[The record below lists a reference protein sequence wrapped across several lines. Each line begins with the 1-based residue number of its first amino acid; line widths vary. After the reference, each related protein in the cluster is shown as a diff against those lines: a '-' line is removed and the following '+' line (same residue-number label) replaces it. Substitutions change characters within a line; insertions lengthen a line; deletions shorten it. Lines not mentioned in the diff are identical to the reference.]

1 MIHLAEISWEWIV
14 ALATGGAFG
23 ALLSKRMAPAPEKS
37 PKYLKAK
44 EKLEAELKETE
55 EQLQREHKERE
66 QELKANIREAEKERR
81 SSLQQRE
88 QTLNQHS
95 ERLDQRERELN
106 RRDRDLNRQ
115 EKELT
120 KREKQLEQQA
130 VRLDEQIQDA
140 EELLAQRSGLTRE
153 EAKAQLLLDLEH
165 QAKLE
170 AVEKIRQIEETAKN
184 MAEEQARMLI
194 AQSVQRYAGEHIAE
208 HATISIPIRED
219 QTGKIIGKEGR
230 NIRAFSQLSGCDLMI
245 DDTPGAVVIS
255 CFNPIRREIAKRALE
270 RLLLDGRINLT
281 RIEDSIRRS
290 ESELET
296 LTRQYGESAAL
307 ELEITQLHPELLKLL
322 GRLHFTTSFAQNVLQ
337 HSVEVGAIAGMLA
350 SELGLKP
357 KQARRAGLLH
367 DIGKAADQL
376 VEGDHA
382 DAGAALCK
390 KYGESNVIV
399 TAVGAHHDDEGQS
412 SLLAQIVSAAN
423 TLSSARP
430 GARRAALAA
439 QLQRLEALEDCALE
453 FPAVH
458 KVFAFKAGQELRVV
472 VDNAQVDDQAAVV
485 LARDLAQKIEEE
497 FSFEQ
502 DVKVVVIR
510 PTRVVSYAR

>member
-1 MIHLAEISWEWIV
+1 MIQVAEISWEFIV
-14 ALATGGAFG
+14 ALVTGGAAG
-23 ALLSKRMAPAPEKS
+23 ALASTWIAPPPEKS
-37 PKYLKAK
+37 NAYLRAK
-44 EKLEAELKETE
+44 EQLDAELKETE
-55 EQLQREHKERE
+55 EQLRREHKERE
-66 QELKANIREAEKERR
+66 QELKAGIKEAELERKQV
-81 SSLQQRE
+81 LQQRE
-88 QTLNQHS
+88 QSLDQHS

-115 EKELT
+115 DKDLG
-120 KREKQLEQQA
+120 KRERQLDQQA
-130 VRLDEQIQDA
+130 QKLEAQVKAA
-140 EELLAQRSGLTRE
+140 EDLLASRSGLTRE
-153 EAKAQLLLDLEH
+153 EAKAQLMLDLEQ

-170 AVEKIRQIEETAKN
+170 AVEKIRQIEESARE
-184 MAEEQARMLI
+184 MAEQQARALI

-230 NIRAFSQLSGCDLMI
+230 NIRAFSQMSGCDLLI

-270 RLLLDGRINLT
+270 RLLLDGRINIAK
-281 RIEDSIRRS
+281 IEEAIRRS
-290 ESELET
+290 ESEIET

-307 ELEITQLHPELLKLL
+307 ELEITGIHPELLKLL

-350 SELGLKP
+350 AELGLKP

-376 VEGDHA
+376 VDGDHA
-382 DAGAALCK
+382 EAGAALCK
-390 KYGESNVIV
+390 KYGESKAISS
-399 TAVGAHHDDEGQS
+399 AIAAHHDEELQS
-412 SLLAQIVSAAN
+412 SLLAQI
-423 TLSSARP
+423 LSSANQLSSSRP
-430 GARRAALAA
+430 GARRANLAT
-439 QLQRLEALEDCALE
+439 QLQRLEDLEECALE
-453 FPAVH
+453 FDAVE

-472 VDNAQVDDQAAVV
+472 VDNAKVDDSEAVV

-502 DVKVVVIR
+502 DVKVVVVR